1 MRYGSRARF
10 SDGTSRTQP
19 RPMVAKP
26 HYPFLTRLLLD
37 LHGCGELPGI
47 ASLEVEPE
55 YGWVGRIE
63 YTDGSVRLF
72 RGNNVGLN
80 DQAAFEVCRDKGY
93 TKFFLRRLGYRVPE
107 GRVFLMPEYREA
119 LERNLGRFGFTH
131 AAAAE
136 KLCDYVRST
145 FGYPCFVK
153 PNGGSL
159 GRGVSKCYRD
169 ADVAA
174 VLEEYQRERR
184 TLVLVEEAVPH
195 RDYRVVVFRGEVVC
209 CYLRRPLSLVGD
221 GASTLGALLAEKQ
234 EVLLLAGRGVLL
246 DAGDRR
252 IAATLRRSGHSLS
265 SVPQP
270 GERVVVHD
278 VSNLSAGGE
287 AEEFTD
293 QLHPAWA
300 ALCVRVAGDMGL
312 ELSGIDLACAD
323 PADPEAEYS
332 ILEINTS
339 PGLEHYAASGAE
351 QAARVRGLYRR
362 VFAPQDC

>member
-1 MRYGSRARF
+1 MEAR
-10 SDGTSRTQP
+10 
-19 RPMVAKP
+19 P

-37 LHGCGELPGI
+37 LHASGELPGI
-47 ASLEVEPE
+47 TSLEVEPE

-63 YTDGSVRLF
+63 YHDGSVRLF

-93 TKFFLRRLGYRVPE
+93 TKFFIRRLGYRVPE

-136 KLCDYVRST
+136 KLCEYVRST

-159 GRGVSKCYRD
+159 GRGVTKCYSD

-184 TLVLVEEAVPH
+184 TLVLVEEAVPYP
-195 RDYRVVVFRGEVVC
+195 DYRVVLFRGELVC
-209 CYLRRPLSLVGD
+209 CYLRRPLSVVGD
-221 GASTLGALLAEKQ
+221 SVSTLFALIALKQ
-234 EVLLLAGRGVLL
+234 ESLLRAGRGVLL
-246 DAGDRR
+246 DAADPR
-252 IAATLRRSGHSLS
+252 IAAALGRSGLSLA
-265 SVPQP
+265 SVPP
-270 GERVVVHD
+270 SGERVVLHD

-293 QLHPAWA
+293 RLHPAWA
-300 ALCVRVAGDMGL
+300 ALCARAARDMGL
-312 ELSGIDLACAD
+312 ELSGIDFACAD
-323 PADPEAEYS
+323 PTDPEAEYS
-332 ILEINTS
+332 LLEINTS

-351 QAARVRGLYRR
+351 QAKRVRTLYRR
-362 VFAPQDC
+362 VFAARKGP